1 MAASVVQ
8 ILEPRE
14 QGFLST
20 DPMQLRWYAAYTRAN
35 HEKRVREQLEQKSV
49 ESFLPAYETVRRWR
63 DRRMRL
69 QLPLFPGYVFVRMAL
84 MDRLRVLQVPGVVR
98 LVGFNG
104 TPAPLP
110 DQDIESLRGALC
122 QQLRAEP
129 HPYLTIGKR
138 VRILRGPLEGKEGIL
153 VRRKAN
159 LRVILS
165 IDLIV
170 RSIAVDVDAVDLE
183 PILTRPVG
191 TESRAATPSLR
202 AFRRGVA

>member
-35 HEKRVREQLEQKSV
+35 HEKRVREQLEQRSV

-84 MDRLRVLQVPGVVR
+84 MDRLRVLQVPGVAR

-110 DQDIESLRGALC
+110 DQDVESLRGALC
-122 QQLRAEP
+122 KQLRAEP

-138 VRILRGPLEGKEGIL
+138 VRILRGPLEGTEGIL

-183 PILTRPVG
+183 PILARPVG
-191 TESRAATPSLR
+191 TESTIATPTVQL
-202 AFRRGVA
+202 FRGGFA